1 MSNELGCKTE
11 KQVTYCLLF
20 IAQCFYLDVNMKKI
34 FFYSLLITHYTL
46 LIANYSFAGDYHK
59 SGIPAETTLAC
70 AQCHV
75 MHGTQGGNSFSL
87 IYTGGTTLY
96 AKLLRAD
103 TVVNL
108 CKYCH
113 DGDPVG
119 LGAPDLFSP
128 IYNASAGDFNTGG
141 TPDEDKRHSI
151 GVDLTGVSPPGY
163 AGSDWTVAQGK
174 YGSVFSC
181 IYCHDQHGNG
191 NYRNFRPEPLNPSF
205 REPGGSTPTDTYK
218 IVTYNN
224 GVWDDISSIA
234 QAVIDG
240 NADGSDPAN
249 QYSTSN
255 MTFRSNTKQIANF
268 CGKCH
273 VKFYNSNGYGGDDS
287 GYGNGKLGG
296 SVTGDS
302 GTGDSGNQWV
312 RHPVGGISVGVGN
325 GHTDPANL
333 VSITGANRVRVINP
347 DGADTGSDEQPFCLT
362 CHRSHGSRN
371 HSNLIFGG
379 PGDGTITDGGGV
391 GTKMRDTCQ
400 QCHNQ

>member
-1 MSNELGCKTE
+1 MKRQETNRSRQYAVWSRQKKTIYCLLL
-11 KQVTYCLLF
+11 TAYCLLF
-20 IAQCFYLDVNMKKI
+20 
-34 FFYSLLITHYTL
+34 
-46 LIANYSFAGDYHK
+46 ANDSFAGDYHK

-75 MHGTQGGNSFSL
+75 MHGTQASVSL
-87 IYTGGTTLY
+87 IYSGGINTY
-96 AKLLRAD
+96 EKLLRAD
-103 TVVNL
+103 SVVNL

-113 DGDPVG
+113 DGDPINI
-119 LGAPDLFSP
+119 GAPDLFSP

-273 VKFYNSNGYGGDDS
+273 VKFYNSNG
-287 GYGNGKLGG
+287 
-296 SVTGDS
+296 
-302 GTGDSGNQWV
+302 
-312 RHPVGGISVGVGN
+312 
-325 GHTDPANL
+325 
-333 VSITGANRVRVINP
+333 
-347 DGADTGSDEQPFCLT
+347 
-362 CHRSHGSRN
+362 
-371 HSNLIFGG
+371 
-379 PGDGTITDGGGV
+379 
-391 GTKMRDTCQ
+391 
-400 QCHNQ
+400 

>member
-1 MSNELGCKTE
+1 
-11 KQVTYCLLF
+11 
-20 IAQCFYLDVNMKKI
+20 MKKLY
-34 FFYSLLITHYTL
+34 FYSLLITHCLL
-46 LIANYSFAGDYHK
+46 LIAHYSFAGDYHK

-75 MHGTQGGNSFSL
+75 MHGTQGGISL
-87 IYTGGTTLY
+87 IYSGGINTY
-96 AKLLRAD
+96 AKLLRDAS
-103 TVVNL
+103 VVNL

-163 AGSDWTVAQGK
+163 AESNWTIAQGK

-191 NYRNFRPEPLNPSF
+191 NYRNFRPEPLDPSF
-205 REPGGSTPTDTYK
+205 REPGSGAPTEPYK

-224 GVWDDISSIA
+224 GAWDGISSIA

-255 MTFRSNTKQIANF
+255 MTFRSNTKQIAGF

-273 VKFYNSNGYGGDDS
+273 TKFYNSYGYGGNDS

-296 SVTGDS
+296 SLTGDS
-302 GTGDSGNQWV
+302 GTDTQWV
-312 RHPVGGISVGVGN
+312 RHPVGGIDITPNGLNDN
-325 GHTDPANL
+325 GHTDPANFA
-333 VSITGANRVRVINP
+333 SITGTNRVRVINP
-347 DGADTGSDEQPFCLT
+347 DGSDTGSDEQPFCLT
-362 CHRSHGSRN
+362 CHRSHGSSN
-371 HSNLIFGG
+371 HSNLIFGA
-379 PGDGTITDGGGV
+379 PTSSGGA

>member
-1 MSNELGCKTE
+1 MKKTE
-11 KQVTYCLLF
+11 DRRQKTEDRQNSLLIAHCSLLFVLVSYCLL
-20 IAQCFYLDVNMKKI
+20 L
-34 FFYSLLITHYTL
+34 
-46 LIANYSFAGDYHK
+46 ANDSFAGDYHK

-70 AQCHV
+70 AQCHI
-75 MHGTQGGNSFSL
+75 MHGTQGSVSL
-87 IYTGGTTLY
+87 IYSGGINTY
-96 AKLLRAD
+96 AKLLRSD
-103 TVVNL
+103 SVVNL

-113 DGDPVG
+113 DGDPFN

-151 GVDLTGVSPPGY
+151 GVDLAGVSPPGY
-163 AGSDWTVAQGK
+163 VGSDWTTAQTK

-191 NYRNFRPEPLNPSF
+191 NYRNFRPEPLDPSF
-205 REPGGSTPTDTYK
+205 REPGGVVLMDSYK

-224 GVWDDISSIA
+224 GIWDNVSSIV

-240 NADGSDPAN
+240 NGDGSNPAS

-255 MTFRSNTKQIANF
+255 MTFRSSTKQIAGF

-273 VKFYNSNGYGGDDS
+273 VKFYNSNGYGGDDLS
-287 GYGNGKLGG
+287 YGTGKLGG

-302 GTGDSGNQWV
+302 GTDTQWV
-312 RHPVGGISVGVGN
+312 RHPVGKISVGVGN
-325 GHTDPANL
+325 GHTVPANFA
-333 VSITGANRVRVINP
+333 SITGVNRVRAINP
-347 DGADTGSDEQPFCLT
+347 DGLDSGGDEQPFCLT
-362 CHRSHGSRN
+362 CHRSHGSPN
-371 HSNLIFGG
+371 HSNLIFGSPTASG
-379 PGDGTITDGGGV
+379 GAGTM
-391 GTKMRDTCQ
+391 MRDTCQ